1 MRSRSL
7 ARYSEAMARRVPVSV
22 YARLI
27 LLVLCV
33 LLPMLSLMG
42 IIIRERFTERVQGEL
57 SSSLDYA
64 NAISTAFANYL
75 NALWGTEAALGNAIA
90 LEGAGLTPD
99 QAERLM
105 KAQLAAH
112 PTVASFAWVSPDG
125 YVLASTRSG
134 SRGVYGGDREYFQHI
149 LSGDESAVS
158 DLLIGR
164 VSNEL
169 TIAVARGIHRDG
181 KLVGILT
188 AGVDI
193 SKLEKVLPVAPQG
206 IRTFA
211 LVDRQAT
218 VVYLSGSPLLTLEQR
233 RLRADSPARTALDG
247 RVVTSAGYTSG
258 IDGARRMSANVPIPS
273 IGWVAYAASPVNEVL
288 ASAWHETTRTVVT
301 VVLVILVSLAGAWLI
316 SVSVVSPIRELYSAA
331 KAISRGEL
339 SARVVR
345 VGRDELGTMAHAFN
359 QMADEIQALVRERD
373 RRAAELHQLAE
384 RDHVTGLY
392 NHRAFQAKLRQA
404 LAVRAETG
412 GALSLLMLDTDHFK
426 AYNDTYGHIEG
437 DRALRHLATI
447 LEKNSRSG
455 DMVCR
460 YGGEEF
466 AVILPECDSNG
477 ARLIAER
484 LREAVATF
492 NFAVEGDREAHL
504 TVSVGGASSPGD
516 APDLVAR
523 ADAALYRAKHQG
535 RNRVEMDQD
544 PAEGRQTG

>member
-1 MRSRSL
+1 MSSLSRTRL
-7 ARYSEAMARRVPVSV
+7 SEAMARRIRVSV
-22 YARLI
+22 YGRLV
-27 LLVLCV
+27 LLVLCI

-57 SSSLDYA
+57 SSSLDYS

-75 NALWGTEAALGNAIA
+75 NALWGAEAALGNAIA
-90 LEGAGLTPD
+90 LEGAGLSPD

-105 KAQLAAH
+105 QAQLAVH

-134 SRGVYGGDREYFQHI
+134 SRGVYGGDREYFQQI
-149 LSGDESAVS
+149 VSGDESAVS

-169 TIAVARGIHRDG
+169 TIAVARGIRRNG
-181 KLVGILT
+181 KLVGVLS

-193 SKLEKVLPVAPQG
+193 TKLEKVLPAAPRG

-218 VVYLSGSPLLTLEQR
+218 VVYWSGSPLLTLEQR
-233 RLRADSPARTALDG
+233 RLRADSPARTALGG
-247 RVVTSAGYTSG
+247 REVTSTGYTSS
-258 IDGARRMSANVPIPS
+258 IDGSRQMSSNVPIPR
-273 IGWVAYAASPVNEVL
+273 IGWVAYAAAPVNEVL
-288 ASAWHETTRTVVT
+288 ASAWHGTTQTVMT
-301 VVLVILVSLAGAWLI
+301 ASLVILFSLAGAWLI
-316 SVSVVSPIRELYSAA
+316 SVSLVSPIRELHRAA

-339 SARVVR
+339 SARVTL

-359 QMADEIQALVRERD
+359 QMADEIQALARERD
-373 RRAAELHQLAE
+373 RREAQLHQLAE

-404 LAVRAETG
+404 LAVREETS
-412 GALSLLMLDTDHFK
+412 GALSLLMIDADHFK

-437 DRALRHLATI
+437 DRALRHLAAI
-447 LEKNSRSG
+447 LEKNSRVG

-466 AVILPECDSNG
+466 AVILPECESNL
-477 ARLIAER
+477 ARQIAER
-484 LREAVATF
+484 LRAAVATF
-492 NFAVEGDREAHL
+492 NFAVEGDKEAHL
-504 TVSVGGASSPGD
+504 TVSIGGASCPSD

-535 RNRVEMDQD
+535 RNRVEMHFC
-544 PAEGRQTG
+544 